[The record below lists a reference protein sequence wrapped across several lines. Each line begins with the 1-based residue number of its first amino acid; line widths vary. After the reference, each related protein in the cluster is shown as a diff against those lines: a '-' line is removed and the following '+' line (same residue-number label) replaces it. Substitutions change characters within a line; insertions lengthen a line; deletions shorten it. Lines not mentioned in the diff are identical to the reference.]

1 MILSLP
7 MSFIKDFKKFLLSQE
22 GMNFYNFPYLSNHS
36 LALFLDLLTA
46 VYTIDAKVDH
56 PSNYSYLLRMFKR
69 TKLTSN
75 LIELNSFVLGLGIH
89 WIRILLQVW
98 KVLDLVSLV
107 FLPPLF
113 GIDIYLQTTEMI
125 SCGVEG

>member
-1 MILSLP
+1 
-7 MSFIKDFKKFLLSQE
+7 
-22 GMNFYNFPYLSNHS
+22 MNFYNFPYLSNHS

-46 VYTIDAKVDH
+46 DCTIDAKVDH
-56 PSNYSYLLRMFKR
+56 HASYSHLLRMFER

-75 LIELNSFVLGLGIH
+75 LIELHLLVLGLGIH

-107 FLPPLF
+107 FFPPLF
-113 GIDIYLQTTEMI
+113 GIHIYIYKRLK
-125 SCGVEG
+125 

>member
-1 MILSLP
+1 
-7 MSFIKDFKKFLLSQE
+7 
-22 GMNFYNFPYLSNHS
+22 MNFYNFLYLSNHS
-36 LALFLDLLTA
+36 LAPFLDLLTA
-46 VYTIDAKVDH
+46 DCTIDAKVDH
-56 PSNYSYLLRMFKR
+56 PASYSHLLRMFER

-75 LIELNSFVLGLGIH
+75 QIELNLLILELGIH
-89 WIRILLQVW
+89 WIRILLHVW

-113 GIDIYLQTTEMI
+113 GIHIYLQKIEMT

>member
-1 MILSLP
+1 
-7 MSFIKDFKKFLLSQE
+7 
-22 GMNFYNFPYLSNHS
+22 MNFYNFPYLSNHS

-46 VYTIDAKVDH
+46 DCTIDAKVGH
-56 PSNYSYLLRMFKR
+56 HANNSHFMRMFEK

-75 LIELNSFVLGLGIH
+75 LIELNLLILGLGIH
-89 WIRILLQVW
+89 WIGIHLQVW
-98 KVLDLVSLV
+98 KVLDLVSQV

-113 GIDIYLQTTEMI
+113 GIHIYLQKIEMI